1 MENYVVGFITDGK
14 RVLLI
19 RKNRPVNQAGLYN
32 GIGGKVKDIESPLDA
47 MIRKAKEE
55 TNLDITDWFKID
67 TFEYPTNY
75 ITLHLFKAKV
85 SKKFI
90 KNYKTT
96 TDEVV
101 RIFKIKN
108 LPQNSY
114 VDVEFI
120 CKKRLF
126 TNG

>member
-1 MENYVVGFITDGK
+1 MTNYVVGIITDGK

-19 RKNRPVNQAGLYN
+19 KKNRPQNQVGLYN
-32 GIGGKVKDIESPLDA
+32 GIGGIVKENELPVDA
-47 MIRKAKEE
+47 MIRKAKSE
-55 TNLDITDWFKID
+55 TDLDITNWNIID
-67 TFEYPTNY
+67 TFEYPSSK

-90 KNYKTT
+90 KDYKTT

-101 RIFKIKN
+101 RIFKIKK

-114 VDVEFI
+114 IDIEYI
-120 CKKRLF
+120 CKNRLI
-126 TNG
+126 

>member
-1 MENYVVGFITDGK
+1 MTNYVVGFITDGK

-19 RKNRPVNQAGLYN
+19 KKNRPQNQIGLYN
-32 GIGGKVKDIESPLDA
+32 GIGGKVKDNESPLEA
-47 MIRKAKEE
+47 IIRKAKEE
-55 TNLDITDWFKID
+55 TMLDISDWYKID
-67 TFEYPTNY
+67 TLEYPSDK

-108 LPQNSY
+108 LPQNSFIDIEY
-114 VDVEFI
+114 I
-120 CKKRLF
+120 CKNRLF
-126 TNG
+126 